1 MTDKLNLIFAL
12 TQVEN
17 IAKLVEGNMYEGF
30 ISSHLLPLKY
40 EFERQLSL
48 MNEKTTD

>member
-1 MTDKLNLIFAL
+1 MNKKAKLLLAL

-17 IAKLVEGNMYEGF
+17 IAKLVEGNPWQGF
-30 ISSHLLPLKY
+30 ISSHLLTLKY

-48 MNEKTTD
+48 EKSND